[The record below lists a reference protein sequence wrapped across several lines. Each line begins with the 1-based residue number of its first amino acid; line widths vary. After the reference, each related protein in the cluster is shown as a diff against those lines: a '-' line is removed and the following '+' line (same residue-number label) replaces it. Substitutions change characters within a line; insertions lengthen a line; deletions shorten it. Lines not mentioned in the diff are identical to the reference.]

1 MLIDSYNCRR
11 ILNLTAVAFQFYC
24 SDDMALANQEATKFY
39 KKNPLPHS
47 PLHSSLLLFFSLL
60 FYLVFVTFSHFAWKR
75 PHGQL

>member
-39 KKNPLPHS
+39 KKKPSSSLTS
-47 PLHSSLLLFFSLL
+47 PLLFCFS
-60 FYLVFVTFSHFAWKR
+60 FPF
-75 PHGQL
+75 

>member
-47 PLHSSLLLFFSLL
+47 PLHFSSVFLFL
-60 FYLVFVTFSHFAWKR
+60 FNIFFVFLISCVNDR
-75 PHGQL
+75 